1 MLLTTSLLAC
11 LIAVAQVP
19 TPTPQSESPSRLE
32 GGLVRARAGDAEG
45 ALRAWIAG
53 VDATTDDGEREV
65 LLQHLARLGRLHP
78 PARAQMVVRRDRLES
93 AVRATPTDVDAIVRL
108 IAFNT
113 ALDAGARTADLY
125 EQLFGADPAADLAT
139 LAWCA
144 RPDLWR
150 QRRYAALRTTSPD
163 PAAKLAAAAAAYADA
178 RRRVAARGLF
188 PAREGAVRVMHEA
201 LIDFEAMLGMRMRDP
216 AMQLADALYAFEPT
230 LATRARLIVHAERA
244 GASHAVRSLR
254 EQAAPPGDEAA
265 AARLEAALT
274 GARRAVRARGA
285 TDIDLPES
293 RDVGERGRGG

>member
-1 MLLTTSLLAC
+1 MV
-11 LIAVAQVP
+11 AVAQPPAP
-19 TPTPQSESPSRLE
+19 TAQSEAPSRLE
-32 GGLVRARAGDAEG
+32 GGLACARAGDAEG

-78 PARAQMVVRRDRLES
+78 PAWAQMVARRDRLDA

-125 EQLFGADPAADLAT
+125 EQLLAAPPEADLTT

-150 QRRYAALRTTSPD
+150 QRRYAALRTTCRD
-163 PAAKLAAAAAAYADA
+163 PAAKLAAAVAAYADV
-178 RRRVAARGLF
+178 RRRMAGRGLF
-188 PAREGAVRVMHEA
+188 PSREGAVRVMHEA
-201 LIDFEAMLGMRMRDP
+201 LIDFEAMLGTREREP
-216 AMQLADALYAFEPT
+216 AMHLADALYAFEPT
-230 LATRARLIVHAERA
+230 LAMRARLIVHAERA
-244 GASHAVRSLR
+244 GASHAVRTMR
-254 EQAAPPGDEAA
+254 AQAAPPGDEAA
-265 AARLEAALT
+265 AARLEAALG

-293 RDVGERGRGG
+293 KDVGERGRGG

>member
-1 MLLTTSLLAC
+1 MLLTSSLLAC
-11 LIAVAQVP
+11 LIAVAQPP
-19 TPTPQSESPSRLE
+19 TPTPQAEAPSRLE
-32 GGLVRARAGDAEG
+32 GGLACARAGDAEG

-78 PARAQMVVRRDRLES
+78 PARAQMVVRRDRLD
-93 AVRATPTDVDAIVRL
+93 ATVRATPADVDAVVRL

-125 EQLFGADPAADLAT
+125 EQLLAAQQVAQQAADLTT

-163 PAAKLAAAAAAYADA
+163 PAGKLAAAAAAYADV
-178 RRRVAARGLF
+178 RRRMAGRGLF
-188 PAREGAVRVMHEA
+188 PSREGAVRVMHEA
-201 LIDFEAMLGMRMRDP
+201 LIDFEAMLGTREREA

-230 LATRARLIVHAERA
+230 LAMRARLISRCGVGRPSCFELRRTNSKA
-244 GASHAVRSLR
+244 GT
-254 EQAAPPGDEAA
+254 
-265 AARLEAALT
+265 AR
-274 GARRAVRARGA
+274 
-285 TDIDLPES
+285 
-293 RDVGERGRGG
+293 